1 MLRAV
6 VHFVAGFVV
15 LACASDAAP
24 DHASGGAGGA
34 GGASTG
40 ATASSAGGAGGAG
53 GGGRGGSSTTGG
65 GDGGRRGDG
74 GESGG
79 ADASLSGDSGGAAPV
94 DASDGAREAGGDD
107 ARVRDATAEGDGN
120 PGGDTLP
127 GKPWIHLCP
136 KTDTHEQCCAFLC
149 SCLMTVCADSP
160 MDKPGIDNC
169 MSNCTKLS
177 DMAMRCHVYHCYESQ
192 NPRFPQD
199 HISHCG
205 HASGRVAG
213 GGCPPEVY
221 GP

>member
-6 VHFVAGFVV
+6 VLFVAGFIA
-15 LACASDAAP
+15 LACASDDAAS

-34 GGASTG
+34 GGASA
-40 ATASSAGGAGGAG
+40 ATASGAGGAG
-53 GGGRGGSSTTGG
+53 GSGDGGRGGGTSTGG
-65 GDGGRRGDG
+65 GDGGSGGGG
-74 GESGG
+74 GENT
-79 ADASLSGDSGGAAPV
+79 DASLSGDSGGAAPG
-94 DASDGAREAGGDD
+94 DASDGAREASGDD
-107 ARVRDATAEGDGN
+107 ARVRDATGEGDGN

-169 MSNCTKLS
+169 MSNCAKLT

-205 HASGRVAG
+205 HASGRVPG